1 MEVNKYF
8 FSKNLLT
15 RTASSIV
22 LVALALYLN
31 YKGNYIFFAAVN
43 IISLILL
50 IELYKLFDIKIPNA
64 NFFLNFF
71 FGLICF
77 SCVFYAHYNFFF
89 IVILSGLLLSFI
101 FLSSKKLFALIPY
114 FYFYLPLSA
123 LLYLNNSIDGK
134 LFIYWSFIVVW
145 SSDIAGYV
153 FGQLLRGP
161 KLYYSISPNKTWTG
175 CISSL
180 FFSGLSSVLYAY
192 FLEYGEF
199 LKYFLLG
206 CLGAIFSVLGDLY
219 ESKLKRINNKKDS
232 SALIPGHGGLLDRLD
247 GFLFAILYFYILS
260 VI

>member
-43 IISLILL
+43 LISLILL

-89 IVILSGLLLSFI
+89 IVILSGLLL
-101 FLSSKKLFALIPY
+101 
-114 FYFYLPLSA
+114 
-123 LLYLNNSIDGK
+123 
-134 LFIYWSFIVVW
+134 
-145 SSDIAGYV
+145 
-153 FGQLLRGP
+153 
-161 KLYYSISPNKTWTG
+161 
-175 CISSL
+175 
-180 FFSGLSSVLYAY
+180 
-192 FLEYGEF
+192 
-199 LKYFLLG
+199 
-206 CLGAIFSVLGDLY
+206 
-219 ESKLKRINNKKDS
+219 
-232 SALIPGHGGLLDRLD
+232 
-247 GFLFAILYFYILS
+247 
-260 VI
+260 